1 MDAKRYKFFTPTH
14 LVFGE
19 GCSGEIGQRVKALGG
34 TKALLVSDKGLE
46 RTGLVGK
53 MRAALEA
60 EGVAVVVYAD
70 VSENPTADNVH
81 AGRDLIRQH
90 GLDVVVAL
98 GGGSPMDA
106 AKAMSALAVHEGEIT
121 EYEYGLEAL
130 HCGRGR

>member
-19 GCSGEIGQRVKALGG
+19 GCSGEVGQRVKALGG

-53 MRAALEA
+53 MQAALEA

-70 VSENPTADNVH
+70 VSENPTARQRPRRPRPDPGARAGCRGR
-81 AGRDLIRQH
+81 AGRRQPD
-90 GLDVVVAL
+90 GCGQGDVRA
-98 GGGSPMDA
+98 GGA
-106 AKAMSALAVHEGEIT
+106 
-121 EYEYGLEAL
+121 
-130 HCGRGR
+130 